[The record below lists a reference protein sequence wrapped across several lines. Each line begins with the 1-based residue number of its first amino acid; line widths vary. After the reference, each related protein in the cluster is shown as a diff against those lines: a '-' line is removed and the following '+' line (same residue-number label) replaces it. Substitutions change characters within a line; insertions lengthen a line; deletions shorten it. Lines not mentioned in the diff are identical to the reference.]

1 MSRRERETEPV
12 TSGGSP
18 SGTDG
23 VYTLGGGGSSN
34 GSQPETKSIGFGTGG
49 SKRGD
54 EGGIAKTAWFAPV
67 EGDPSPDVLD
77 FGGCKDGVC
86 PVPWAKAVDALMDSE
101 FLTQDRNSNFP
112 GENTIGDNPVFTI
125 QGPPVLQE
133 DLVNHPSHYTD
144 GGIEC
149 IEAIEAQ
156 LTEEE
161 FRGYLK
167 GNIAKYVW
175 REKHKGGTESLKKAQ
190 WYLSR
195 LIDVSE
201 I

>member
-12 TSGGSP
+12 IGGGSP
-18 SGTDG
+18 SGSDG
-23 VYTLGGGGSSN
+23 VHTLGGGSN
-34 GSQPETKSIGFGTGG
+34 GNGCQADAKGPGAPAGFSFG
-49 SKRGD
+49 GD
-54 EGGIAKTAWFAPV
+54 EGNVSKTSWFAPV
-67 EGDPSPDVLD
+67 ESSASPDILD
-77 FGGCKDGVC
+77 FGDCKDGIC
-86 PVPWAKAVDALMDSE
+86 PVPWAS
-101 FLTQDRNSNFP
+101 P
-112 GENTIGDNPVFTI
+112 DNPVFTI
-125 QGPPVLQE
+125 QGRPTLLE
-133 DLVNHPSHYTD
+133 DNVNHPTHYTD

-156 LTEEE
+156 LTPEE

-190 WYLSR
+190 WYLNR
-195 LIDVSE
+195 LINLDE